1 MQGVS
6 FVITIFNKA
15 PYLAA
20 VLPALRAQCGDFE
33 REFIFVDDGS
43 TDGSADLIERKTA
56 DWPHAV
62 EVIRQGN
69 AGASKATNTGVD
81 AASLPWIKLV
91 DGDDVLVPAATSWL
105 LAAAARYG
113 VAHAW
118 GDLGTYDPQGD
129 QEGEGDRNY
138 LGESPGEPP
147 SELMTDGLE
156 RFIRNCPA
164 NSTSILIA
172 RDYYH
177 MIGGC
182 DERLVSPDQMLFLKL
197 FAAGPGAHVKAP
209 VGLVPVNAPGRLSS
223 QQPRS
228 RYESV
233 LALYYLMTET
243 PGVTDAEKLKAYRRA
258 LSRAYRFHRRH
269 GDRWVFSSHLLP
281 YLRSKIR
288 PPRDI
293 AAAVHRSLGAFT
305 GTGTP
310 ERPGHW
316 LPGA

>member
-1 MQGVS
+1 MPAVS
-6 FVITIFNKA
+6 FVITIYNKA

-43 TDGSADLIERKTA
+43 TDGSADLIERMTA

-62 EVIRQGN
+62 EVIRQAN
-69 AGASKATNTGVD
+69 AGASKATNTGVE
-81 AASLPWIKLV
+81 AAGLPWIKLV
-91 DGDDVLVPAATSWL
+91 DGDDVLVPGATGWL
-105 LAAAARYG
+105 LAAAAKHG

-118 GDLGTYDPQGD
+118 GDLGTYDLEGD
-129 QEGEGDRNY
+129 QDY
-138 LGESPGEPP
+138 LGEPPGEPS

-164 NSTSILIA
+164 NSTSMLIA

-177 MIGGC
+177 RIGGC
-182 DERLVSPDQMLFLKL
+182 DERLVSPDQMLFLRL
-197 FAAGPGAHVKAP
+197 FAAGPGAHVQAP
-209 VGLVPVNAPGRLSS
+209 VGLVPVNAPGRLSA
-223 QQPRS
+223 QQRRS

-243 PGVTDAEKLKAYRRA
+243 PGVSDARKLQAYRRA

-269 GDRWVFSSHLLP
+269 GDGWIFSSHLLP

-305 GTGTP
+305 ESGAP
-310 ERPGHW
+310 ERPGDW

>member
-1 MQGVS
+1 MQAVS

-43 TDGSADLIERKTA
+43 TDGSADLIERRTA

-62 EVIRQGN
+62 EIIRQPN

-91 DGDDVLVPAATSWL
+91 DGDDLLVPGATGWL
-105 LAAAARYG
+105 LAAAAKHG
-113 VAHAW
+113 VEHAW
-118 GDLGTYDPQGD
+118 GDLGTYDL
-129 QEGEGDRNY
+129 EGGQD
-138 LGESPGEPP
+138 GEEDPEQVPTAEAEPS

-182 DERLVSPDQMLFLKL
+182 DERLVSPDQMLFLRL

-209 VGLVPVNAPGRLSS
+209 VGLVPVKAPGRLSS

-243 PGVTDAEKLKAYRRA
+243 PGVTDAHKLKAYRRA
-258 LSRAYRFHRRH
+258 LSRAYRFHRSH
-269 GDRWVFSSHLLP
+269 GNAGVVSSHLLP

-305 GTGTP
+305 ATGAP
-310 ERPGHW
+310 ERPGDW

>member
-1 MQGVS
+1 MQAVS
-6 FVITIFNKA
+6 FVITIYNKA

-20 VLPALRAQCGDFE
+20 VLPALRGQSGDFE
-33 REFIFVDDGS
+33 RQFIFVDDGS
-43 TDGSADLIERKTA
+43 TDGSADLIEKETA

-62 EVIRQGN
+62 DVIRQANG
-69 AGASKATNTGVD
+69 GASKATNTGVE
-81 AASLPWIKLV
+81 AATMPWIKLV
-91 DGDDVLVPAATSWL
+91 DGDDVLVPGATNWLLTAATQH
-105 LAAAARYG
+105 G

-118 GDLGTYDPQGD
+118 GDLGTYDL
-129 QEGEGDRNY
+129 EGEREGTPTA
-138 LGESPGEPP
+138 EAEPP

-164 NSTSILIA
+164 NSTSLLIA
-172 RDYYH
+172 RHYFQK
-177 MIGGC
+177 IGGC
-182 DERLVSPDQMLFLKL
+182 DERLVSPDQMLFLRL

-209 VGLVPVNAPGRLSS
+209 VGLVPKSAPGRLSS
-223 QQPRS
+223 QRRRS

-243 PGVTDAEKLKAYRRA
+243 PGVSDAAKLKAYRRA
-258 LSRAYRFHRRH
+258 LSRAYRFHRGH
-269 GDRWVFSSHLLP
+269 GNAWIFSSHLP
-281 YLRSKIR
+281 AYLRSKIR

-305 GTGTP
+305 VTGAP
-310 ERPGHW
+310 ERPGDW

>member
-1 MQGVS
+1 MPAVF
-6 FVITIFNKA
+6 FVITVYNKA

-43 TDGSADLIERKTA
+43 TDGSADLIERMTA

-62 EVIRQGN
+62 EVIRQAN
-69 AGASKATNTGVD
+69 AGASKATNTGVE
-81 AASLPWIKLV
+81 AAGLPWIKLV
-91 DGDDVLVPAATSWL
+91 DGDDVLVPGATGWL
-105 LAAAARYG
+105 LAAAAKHG

-118 GDLGTYDPQGD
+118 GDLGTYDLEGD
-129 QEGEGDRNY
+129 QDY
-138 LGESPGEPP
+138 LRPPPGEPS
-147 SELMTDGLE
+147 SELMTDGLR

-164 NSTSILIA
+164 NSTSMLIA
-172 RDYYH
+172 RDYYQ

-182 DERLVSPDQMLFLKL
+182 DERLVSPDQMLFLRL
-197 FAAGPGAHVKAP
+197 FAAGPGAHVQAP
-209 VGLVPVNAPGRLSS
+209 VGLVPVNAPGRLSA
-223 QQPRS
+223 QQRRS

-243 PGVTDAEKLKAYRRA
+243 PGVSDARKLQAYRRA

-269 GDRWVFSSHLLP
+269 GDGWIFSSHLLP

-293 AAAVHRSLGAFT
+293 AVAVHRSLGAFT
-305 GTGTP
+305 ATGAP
-310 ERPGHW
+310 ERPGDW